1 MGNSLRAKLIPPR
14 PGCDA
19 TSFSDW
25 CKRMTVQAVQA
36 AEAAEA
42 KAMEVCLC
50 VCVSAGAFHFRQSAA
65 RSQSCPVPLALL
77 VYLSTLSSVSDG
89 IATVLLPHAC
99 FLRRALRLAPT
110 APLHGPHCGHGRPGR
125 RLDRHTARHDPRIA
139 STERV
144 VSWAQADTTYKASV
158 HTTSYCHWVYL
169 RKQPCVYQRPAACP
183 YHIHHAVRLALDN
196 RCHQHGGYSYQS
208 LCKGCPSPPPL
219 DCEGTTAYM
228 AATSLP
234 AQPEQSVL
242 ETSDL

>member
-110 APLHGPHCGHGRPGR
+110 APLHGPRCGHGRPGR

-183 YHIHHAVRLALDN
+183 PIISTMQCAWPWIIAAINTAAIHISLYARGALPLRLSTAKELRLTWPQPHSQLN
-196 RCHQHGGYSYQS
+196 LSNQS
-208 LCKGCPSPPPL
+208 
-219 DCEGTTAYM
+219 
-228 AATSLP
+228 
-234 AQPEQSVL
+234 
-242 ETSDL
+242 

>member
-1 MGNSLRAKLIPPR
+1 MATEYAGTWETFCVQSSSHHGQ
-14 PGCDA
+14 GCDA

-25 CKRMTVQAVQA
+25 CKGIALWLGVPSLRRDVPCQLNVEVQAVQAVQA

-65 RSQSCPVPLALL
+65 RNQSRPVPLALL

-99 FLRRALRLAPT
+99 FLRRALRLAPR
-110 APLHGPHCGHGRPGR
+110 APLHGPDGGYGRPGR

-144 VSWAQADTTYKASV
+144 VSWAQADTTYEASV
-158 HTTSYCHWVYL
+158 HTTSCCH
-169 RKQPCVYQRPAACP
+169 
-183 YHIHHAVRLALDN
+183 
-196 RCHQHGGYSYQS
+196 
-208 LCKGCPSPPPL
+208 
-219 DCEGTTAYM
+219 
-228 AATSLP
+228 
-234 AQPEQSVL
+234 
-242 ETSDL
+242 